1 MVQPQDILV
10 ADFSR
15 QCPWLSQDC
24 GHSHIWR
31 SGCSG
36 LTVNAWVLVHKTWCT
51 KPSGCLLDRL
61 ASGLISPCLASLWLW
76 CPLTLLWRRESPS
89 WPIVGSHP
97 FPPPCL
103 SWLCIS
109 GPFCMPQRVVLQQG
123 SLMGSLKPCLCS
135 ARTQWRSVSVEPCWS
150 FLR

>member
-10 ADFSR
+10 GDFSR

-76 CPLTLLWRRESPS
+76 CPLTLLWGRESPS

-97 FPPPCL
+97 FPPPRL
-103 SWLCIS
+103 SLALYFWTFLYAVACPAAARFS
-109 GPFCMPQRVVLQQG
+109 DGQPRTVLVL
-123 SLMGSLKPCLCS
+123 SSYSVEKCLC
-135 ARTQWRSVSVEPCWS
+135 
-150 FLR
+150 